1 MQDNTSWVEPPAEV
15 EKMLFEL
22 QQENLQKNRIIIR
35 NAAYALTPRTP
46 INYIIDKV
54 ISPGSVN
61 VWAGKFGNGKTYV
74 TLAAG
79 VSVALGI
86 DFLGMPTKQTTV
98 LFIDEESG
106 DQRLSTRLAAT
117 LRGVD
122 GGEET
127 LINFISLAGF
137 NLLKRPGDAELLQS
151 CIEQTQAGLVFIDAL
166 ADIMLGGD
174 ENSVKDTQP
183 VFAALRKI
191 AENTRAA
198 IVLIHHTNKLGE
210 YRGSSAI
217 PGAIDSMLLIE
228 KDEKTNVITFKSIK
242 NRDGE
247 PLKFCGLAHWEEDRF
262 YLTTADLQNR
272 EPNFGKAQ
280 NFVLN
285 YLKEHGNSTLQD
297 IQS

>member
-247 PLKFCGLAHWEEDRF
+247 PLKFCGLAPEF
-262 YLTTADLQNR
+262 PT
-272 EPNFGKAQ
+272 
-280 NFVLN
+280 
-285 YLKEHGNSTLQD
+285 
-297 IQS
+297 